1 MGLSPCVSCTPQTFT
16 WIARCAGLMNT
27 KGAPVQ
33 SLRGATRRAFAAL
46 VQLALAE
53 RVDFVILAGDLYD
66 GDWPDFN
73 TGLFFINRVR
83 ELVRSGIPVVLLSG
97 NHDAASRITARLT
110 LPANVHAL
118 PTAEPGTIRFDHLR
132 VAVHGQGYARQA
144 ETRNL
149 AVGYPAPVGGFFN
162 VGVLHTALDGRE
174 GHAPYAPCTVDELVG
189 RGYDYWALGHIHK
202 RESAN
207 GSRHPRIEFPGNLQG
222 RHVRESGAKGCLLVT
237 VDGDAQAVPE
247 FRPLDVFR
255 WETVAVNAAAAESV
269 ADVLES
275 ARAEL
280 SDARDRADGRPLAAR
295 LVISCS
301 ESVSLCLVS
310 DPEQFRANLRGQAG
324 GDVWIEKIKVAPTC
338 TAQAEEP
345 TLSEDAASELRA
357 MLDELRSHPDD
368 ARSVFAAG
376 DCGKLVNRLPP
387 DLRAAFEQSWDDVF
401 ARTLAL
407 LQARP
412 LESAP

>member
-1 MGLSPCVSCTPQTFT
+1 MRFLHAADVHLDSPLRGLDEYE
-16 WIARCAGLMNT
+16 
-27 KGAPVQ
+27 GAPFQ
-33 SLRGATRRAFAAL
+33 SLRGATPQAFAAL

-73 TGLFFINRVR
+73 TGLFFVSRVQ
-83 ELVRSGIPVVLLSG
+83 ELVRSGIPVVFFSG

-118 PTAEPGTIRFDHLR
+118 PTGGARNHTVRSLACRRARTR
-132 VAVHGQGYARQA
+132 VRPAGRDTQLGSRIPRTRCRLFQRRRPAHRTGWSKGSRPLCALHGR
-144 ETRNL
+144 RI
-149 AVGYPAPVGGFFN
+149 GGPRAS
-162 VGVLHTALDGRE
+162 T
-174 GHAPYAPCTVDELVG
+174 
-189 RGYDYWALGHIHK
+189 LGHWGTFTNVNRPTAADFRASNSLATCK
-202 RESAN
+202 AGTWAS
-207 GSRHPRIEFPGNLQG
+207 PGQ
-222 RHVRESGAKGCLLVT
+222 GCLLVT

-301 ESVSLCLVS
+301 ESVSLCLAS

-324 GDVWIEKIKVAPTC
+324 GDVWIEKIKVAPAR
-338 TAQAEEP
+338 TAQ
-345 TLSEDAASELRA
+345 LKSR
-357 MLDELRSHPDD
+357 H
-368 ARSVFAAG
+368 
-376 DCGKLVNRLPP
+376 
-387 DLRAAFEQSWDDVF
+387 
-401 ARTLAL
+401 
-407 LQARP
+407 
-412 LESAP
+412 